1 MVKSPR
7 LHRQAMQGC
16 RELLGTCNEQTLQSG
31 NCLARREQ
39 RGNNKVVVDE
49 TVMKQQK
56 VLELGFSIM
65 GFSIM
70 GCHWNLGFECEK
82 TIGRAWLWFGI
93 EMGSK
98 FKHQTY
104 GEWVIKD
111 CWLVRGWCSLAPCSN
126 WDYHKPGI
134 SHWINQYWK
143 RRVLNAAFEQWCYF
157 QSRIW
162 F

>member
-16 RELLGTCNEQTLQSG
+16 RELPGTFNEQTLQSG

-82 TIGRAWLWFGI
+82 TMGRAWL
-93 EMGSK
+93 
-98 FKHQTY
+98 
-104 GEWVIKD
+104 
-111 CWLVRGWCSLAPCSN
+111 
-126 WDYHKPGI
+126 
-134 SHWINQYWK
+134 
-143 RRVLNAAFEQWCYF
+143 
-157 QSRIW
+157 
-162 F
+162 